1 MLPRIPSARSPG
13 EARAVEAQEMQQTR
27 LVETQRAA
35 PREVPQRSPLKLFS
49 GRGNPALA
57 QEIAAGLDV
66 PLAEMSIFRF
76 ADGEI
81 GVRIEE
87 SVRGED
93 VFVIQSTSP
102 PVNENLMELLVMVD
116 ALRRASADRITAVI
130 PYFGYARQDRKMR
143 PREPISAKLVANL
156 LTAAGCHRIL
166 TVDLHAGQ
174 IWGFFDIPLD
184 HLPSRMILG
193 DYVARKGLQNIVVV
207 SPDVGGVP
215 RAREFAKQLGAP
227 IAIIDKRRDRPNQV
241 KEIVHVIGK
250 VHRKTAIIV
259 DDIVDTAGTLTIGA
273 QALIKRGVTAVYAC
287 ATHAL
292 LSGPAVQRISGSAIV
307 ELAVTNTIPLPAE
320 KKMRKS
326 TVLSVAPLVAEAI
339 RRVHE
344 DRSVS
349 QLFD

>member
-1 MLPRIPSARSPG
+1 M
-13 EARAVEAQEMQQTR
+13 
-27 LVETQRAA
+27 
-35 PREVPQRSPLKLFS
+35 
-49 GRGNPALA
+49 
-57 QEIAAGLDV
+57 
-66 PLAEMSIFRF
+66 PLADLSIFRF

-81 GVRIEE
+81 GVRIDE

-93 VFVIQSTSP
+93 VFVIQPTSP
-102 PVNENLMELLVMVD
+102 PVNENLMELLVITD
-116 ALRRASADRITAVI
+116 ALRRASAERITAVI

-193 DYVARKGLQNIVVV
+193 DYIERKSLENLVVV

-241 KEIVHVIGK
+241 KEVVHVIGK

-259 DDIVDTAGTLTIGA
+259 DDIVDTGGTVTMGA
-273 QALIKRGVTAVYAC
+273 QALIKRGVAAVYAC

-292 LSGPAVQRISGSAIV
+292 LSGPAVKRIASSPIQ
-307 ELAVTNTIPLPAE
+307 ELVVTNTIPLPPE
-320 KKMRKS
+320 QRIEQV
-326 TVLSVAPLVAEAI
+326 TVLSVAPLLAEAI

>member
-1 MLPRIPSARSPG
+1 MSQQILSAEQLAGQPG
-13 EARAVEAQEMQQTR
+13 QARER
-27 LVETQRAA
+27 R
-35 PREVPQRSPLKLFS
+35 LKLFS

-57 QEIAAGLDV
+57 HEIAGMLEV
-66 PLAEMSIFRF
+66 PIAEMSSFRF

-93 VFVIQSTSP
+93 VFVIQPTSP
-102 PVNENLMELLVMVD
+102 PVNEHLMELLVIVD

-156 LTAAGCHRIL
+156 LTAAGCQRIL

-193 DYVARKGLQNIVVV
+193 DYVARKGLENLVVV

-227 IAIIDKRRDRPNQV
+227 IAIIDKRRDKPNHV
-241 KEIVHVIGK
+241 KEVVHVIGK

-259 DDIVDTAGTLTIGA
+259 DDIVDTAGTLTVGA

-292 LSGPAVQRISGSAIV
+292 LSGPAVQRIGSSPIQ
-307 ELAVTNTIPLPAE
+307 ELVITNTIPLPPDKQIE
-320 KKMRKS
+320 KV
-326 TVLSVAPLVAEAI
+326 TVLSVASLLAEAI

>member
-1 MLPRIPSARSPG
+1 MQPTRVVESQRGFPVDAARGRPI
-13 EARAVEAQEMQQTR
+13 
-27 LVETQRAA
+27 
-35 PREVPQRSPLKLFS
+35 KLF
-49 GRGNPALA
+49 GGGGNRALA
-57 QEIAAGLDV
+57 NEISAALDV
-66 PLAEMSIFRF
+66 PLAELTIFRF
-76 ADGEI
+76 SDGEI
-81 GVRIEE
+81 GVRIDE

-93 VFVIQSTSP
+93 IFVIQPTCP
-102 PVNENLMELLVMVD
+102 PVNENLMELLVIVD

-130 PYFGYARQDRKMR
+130 PYFGYARQDRKIR

-156 LTAAGCHRIL
+156 LTAAGCQRIL
-166 TVDLHAGQ
+166 SVDLHAGQ

-193 DYVARKGLQNIVVV
+193 DYIAHKELENLVIV

-227 IAIIDKRRDRPNQV
+227 IAIIDKRRDKPNQV

-259 DDIVDTAGTLTIGA
+259 DDIVDTAGTLTLGA
-273 QALIKRGVTAVYAC
+273 QALLKRGVTAVYAC

-292 LSGPAVQRISGSAIV
+292 LSGAAVQRIASSPIQ
-307 ELAVTNTIPLPAE
+307 ELIVTNTIPLPPE
-320 KKMRKS
+320 KRSDKI
-326 TVLSVAPLVAEAI
+326 TVLSVAPLLAEAI
-339 RRVHE
+339 RRVNE

>member
-1 MLPRIPSARSPG
+1 MQPTRVVESQRRLPLDAARGRPI
-13 EARAVEAQEMQQTR
+13 
-27 LVETQRAA
+27 
-35 PREVPQRSPLKLFS
+35 KLFGGGS
-49 GRGNPALA
+49 NRALA
-57 QEIAAGLDV
+57 NEISAALDV
-66 PLAEMSIFRF
+66 ALAELTIFRF
-76 ADGEI
+76 SDGEI
-81 GVRIEE
+81 GVRIDE

-93 VFVIQSTSP
+93 VFVIQPTCP
-102 PVNENLMELLVMVD
+102 PVNENLMELLVIVD

-130 PYFGYARQDRKMR
+130 PYFGYARQDRKIR

-156 LTAAGCHRIL
+156 LTAAGCQRIL
-166 TVDLHAGQ
+166 SIDLHAGQ

-193 DYVARKGLQNIVVV
+193 DYIAHKELENLVIV

-227 IAIIDKRRDRPNQV
+227 IAIIDKRRDKPNQV

-259 DDIVDTAGTLTIGA
+259 DDIVDTAGTLTLGA
-273 QALIKRGVTAVYAC
+273 QALLKRGVAAVYAC

-292 LSGPAVQRISGSAIV
+292 LSGAAVQRIASSPIQ
-307 ELAVTNTIPLPAE
+307 ELIVTNTIPLPSE
-320 KKMRKS
+320 KKSDKI
-326 TVLSVAPLVAEAI
+326 TVLSVAPLLAEAI
-339 RRVHE
+339 RRVNE

>member
-1 MLPRIPSARSPG
+1 MQPTRVVESQRRLPMDGARGRPI
-13 EARAVEAQEMQQTR
+13 
-27 LVETQRAA
+27 
-35 PREVPQRSPLKLFS
+35 KLFGGGS
-49 GRGNPALA
+49 NRALA
-57 QEIAAGLDV
+57 NEISAALDV
-66 PLAEMSIFRF
+66 PLAELAIFRYS
-76 ADGEI
+76 DGEI
-81 GVRIEE
+81 GVRIDE

-93 VFVIQSTSP
+93 VFVIQPTCP
-102 PVNENLMELLVMVD
+102 PVNENLMELLVIVD

-130 PYFGYARQDRKMR
+130 PYFGYARQDRKIR

-156 LTAAGCHRIL
+156 LTAAGCQRIL
-166 TVDLHAGQ
+166 SVDLHAGQ

-193 DYVARKGLQNIVVV
+193 DYIAHKELENLVIV

-215 RAREFAKQLGAP
+215 RARDFAKQLGAP
-227 IAIIDKRRDRPNQV
+227 IAIIDKRRDKPNQV

-259 DDIVDTAGTLTIGA
+259 DDIVDTAGTLTLGA
-273 QALIKRGVTAVYAC
+273 QALLKRGVTAVYAC

-292 LSGPAVQRISGSAIV
+292 LSGAAVQRIASSPIQ
-307 ELAVTNTIPLPAE
+307 ELIVTNTIPLPPE
-320 KKMRKS
+320 KQSDKI
-326 TVLSVAPLVAEAI
+326 TVLSVAPLLAEAI
-339 RRVHE
+339 RRVNE

>member
-1 MLPRIPSARSPG
+1 MQPTRVVESQRRLPMDG
-13 EARAVEAQEMQQTR
+13 
-27 LVETQRAA
+27 
-35 PREVPQRSPLKLFS
+35 PRGRPIKLFGGGS
-49 GRGNPALA
+49 NRALA
-57 QEIAAGLDV
+57 NEISAALDV
-66 PLAEMSIFRF
+66 PLAELTIFRYS
-76 ADGEI
+76 DGEI
-81 GVRIEE
+81 GVRIDE

-93 VFVIQSTSP
+93 VFVIQPTCP
-102 PVNENLMELLVMVD
+102 PVNENLMELLVIVD

-130 PYFGYARQDRKMR
+130 PYFGYARQDRKIR

-156 LTAAGCHRIL
+156 LTAAGCQRIL
-166 TVDLHAGQ
+166 SVDLHAGQ

-193 DYVARKGLQNIVVV
+193 DYIAHKELENLVIV

-215 RAREFAKQLGAP
+215 RARDFAKQLGAP
-227 IAIIDKRRDRPNQV
+227 IAIIDKRRDKPNQV

-259 DDIVDTAGTLTIGA
+259 DDIVDTAGTLTLGA
-273 QALIKRGVTAVYAC
+273 QALLKRGVTAVYAC

-292 LSGPAVQRISGSAIV
+292 LSGAAVQRIASSPIQ
-307 ELAVTNTIPLPAE
+307 ELIVTNTIPLPPE
-320 KKMRKS
+320 KQS
-326 TVLSVAPLVAEAI
+326 DQITVLSVAPLLAEAI
-339 RRVHE
+339 RRVNE

>member
-1 MLPRIPSARSPG
+1 MQPTRVVESQRRLPMDGARGRPI
-13 EARAVEAQEMQQTR
+13 
-27 LVETQRAA
+27 
-35 PREVPQRSPLKLFS
+35 KLFGGGS
-49 GRGNPALA
+49 NRALA
-57 QEIAAGLDV
+57 NEISAGLDV
-66 PLAEMSIFRF
+66 PLAELAIFRYS
-76 ADGEI
+76 DGEI
-81 GVRIEE
+81 GVRIDE

-93 VFVIQSTSP
+93 VFVIQPTCP
-102 PVNENLMELLVMVD
+102 PVNENLVELLVIVD

-130 PYFGYARQDRKMR
+130 PYFGYARQDRKIR

-156 LTAAGCHRIL
+156 LTAAGCQRIL
-166 TVDLHAGQ
+166 SVDLHAGQ

-193 DYVARKGLQNIVVV
+193 DYIAHKELENLVIV

-215 RAREFAKQLGAP
+215 RARDFAKQLGAP
-227 IAIIDKRRDRPNQV
+227 IAIIDKRRDKPNQV

-259 DDIVDTAGTLTIGA
+259 DDIVDTAGTLTLGA
-273 QALIKRGVTAVYAC
+273 QALLKRGVTAVYAC

-292 LSGPAVQRISGSAIV
+292 LSGAAIQRIASSPIQ
-307 ELAVTNTIPLPAE
+307 ELIVTNTIPLPPE
-320 KKMRKS
+320 KQSDKI
-326 TVLSVAPLVAEAI
+326 TVLSVAPLLAEAI
-339 RRVHE
+339 RRVNE

>member
-1 MLPRIPSARSPG
+1 MQPTRVVESQRRLPMDG
-13 EARAVEAQEMQQTR
+13 
-27 LVETQRAA
+27 
-35 PREVPQRSPLKLFS
+35 PRGRPIKLFGGGS
-49 GRGNPALA
+49 NRALA
-57 QEIAAGLDV
+57 NEISAALDV
-66 PLAEMSIFRF
+66 PLAELTIFRYS
-76 ADGEI
+76 DGEI
-81 GVRIEE
+81 GVRIDE

-93 VFVIQSTSP
+93 VFVIQPTCP
-102 PVNENLMELLVMVD
+102 PVNENLMELLVIVD

-130 PYFGYARQDRKMR
+130 PYFGYARQDRKIR

-156 LTAAGCHRIL
+156 LTAAGCQRIL
-166 TVDLHAGQ
+166 SVDLHAGQ

-193 DYVARKGLQNIVVV
+193 DYIAHKELENLVIV

-215 RAREFAKQLGAP
+215 RARDFAKQLGAP
-227 IAIIDKRRDRPNQV
+227 IAIIDKRRDKPNQV

-259 DDIVDTAGTLTIGA
+259 DDIVDTAGTLTLGA
-273 QALIKRGVTAVYAC
+273 QALLKRGVTAVYAC

-292 LSGPAVQRISGSAIV
+292 LSGAAVQRIASSQIQ
-307 ELAVTNTIPLPAE
+307 ELIVTNTIPLPPE
-320 KKMRKS
+320 KQSDKI
-326 TVLSVAPLVAEAI
+326 TVLSVAPLLAEAI
-339 RRVHE
+339 RRVNE

>member
-1 MLPRIPSARSPG
+1 MQPTRVVESQRRFPVDAARGRPI
-13 EARAVEAQEMQQTR
+13 
-27 LVETQRAA
+27 
-35 PREVPQRSPLKLFS
+35 KLF
-49 GRGNPALA
+49 GGGGNRALA
-57 QEIAAGLDV
+57 NEISAALDV
-66 PLAEMSIFRF
+66 PLAELTIFRF
-76 ADGEI
+76 SDGEI
-81 GVRIEE
+81 GVRIDE

-93 VFVIQSTSP
+93 IFVIQPTCP
-102 PVNENLMELLVMVD
+102 PVNENLMELLVIVD

-130 PYFGYARQDRKMR
+130 PYFGYARQDRKIR

-156 LTAAGCHRIL
+156 LTAAGCQRIL
-166 TVDLHAGQ
+166 SIDLHAGQ

-193 DYVARKGLQNIVVV
+193 DYIAHKELENLVIV

-227 IAIIDKRRDRPNQV
+227 IAIIDKRRDKPNQV

-259 DDIVDTAGTLTIGA
+259 DDIVDTAGTLTLGA
-273 QALIKRGVTAVYAC
+273 QALLKRGVTAVYAC

-292 LSGPAVQRISGSAIV
+292 LSGAAVQRIASSPIQ
-307 ELAVTNTIPLPAE
+307 ELIVTNTIPLPPE
-320 KKMRKS
+320 KQSDKI
-326 TVLSVAPLVAEAI
+326 TVLSVAPLLAEAI
-339 RRVHE
+339 RRVNE

>member
-1 MLPRIPSARSPG
+1 MQPTRVVESQRRLPMDGARGRPI
-13 EARAVEAQEMQQTR
+13 
-27 LVETQRAA
+27 
-35 PREVPQRSPLKLFS
+35 KLFGGGS
-49 GRGNPALA
+49 NRALA
-57 QEIAAGLDV
+57 NEISAGLDV
-66 PLAEMSIFRF
+66 PLAELAIFRYS
-76 ADGEI
+76 DGEI
-81 GVRIEE
+81 GVRIDE

-93 VFVIQSTSP
+93 VFVIQPTCP
-102 PVNENLMELLVMVD
+102 PVNENLVELLVIVD

-130 PYFGYARQDRKMR
+130 PYFGYARQDRKIR

-156 LTAAGCHRIL
+156 LTAAGCQRIL
-166 TVDLHAGQ
+166 SVDLHAGQ

-193 DYVARKGLQNIVVV
+193 DYIAHKELENLVIV

-215 RAREFAKQLGAP
+215 RARDFAKQLGAP
-227 IAIIDKRRDRPNQV
+227 IAIIDKRRDKPNQV

-259 DDIVDTAGTLTIGA
+259 DDIVDTAGTLTLGA
-273 QALIKRGVTAVYAC
+273 QALLKRGVTAVYAC

-292 LSGPAVQRISGSAIV
+292 LSAAAVQRIASSPIQ
-307 ELAVTNTIPLPAE
+307 ELIVTNTIPLPPE
-320 KKMRKS
+320 KQSDKI
-326 TVLSVAPLVAEAI
+326 TVLSVAPLLAEAI
-339 RRVHE
+339 RRVNE

>member
-1 MLPRIPSARSPG
+1 MSRQILNVEESA
-13 EARAVEAQEMQQTR
+13 ARTS
-27 LVETQRAA
+27 AA
-35 PREVPQRSPLKLFS
+35 GGRRLKLFT
-49 GRGNPALA
+49 GGGNPALA
-57 QEIAAGLDV
+57 QEIAATLDV
-66 PLAEMSIFRF
+66 PLAEMSTFRF

-93 VFVIQSTSP
+93 VFVIQPTSP
-102 PVNENLMELLVMVD
+102 PVNERLMELLVITD

-156 LTAAGCHRIL
+156 LTSAGCQRIL

-184 HLPSRMILG
+184 HLPARMILG
-193 DYVARKGLQNIVVV
+193 DYIARKGLENLVVV

-241 KEIVHVIGK
+241 KEVVHVIGK

-259 DDIVDTAGTLTIGA
+259 DDIVDTAGTLTVGA
-273 QALIKRGVTAVYAC
+273 QALLKRGVTAVYAC

-292 LSGPAVQRISGSAIV
+292 LSGPAVQRITGSPIQ
-307 ELAVTNTIPLPAE
+307 ELVVTNTIPLTPE
-320 KKMRKS
+320 KITDKFS
-326 TVLSVAPLVAEAI
+326 VLSVAPLLAEAI
-339 RRVHE
+339 RRIHE

>member
-1 MLPRIPSARSPG
+1 MQPTRVVESQRRLAMDGARGRPI
-13 EARAVEAQEMQQTR
+13 
-27 LVETQRAA
+27 
-35 PREVPQRSPLKLFS
+35 KLFGGGS
-49 GRGNPALA
+49 NRALA
-57 QEIAAGLDV
+57 NEISAALDV
-66 PLAEMSIFRF
+66 PLAELTIFRYS
-76 ADGEI
+76 DGEI
-81 GVRIEE
+81 GVRIDE

-93 VFVIQSTSP
+93 VFVIQPTCP
-102 PVNENLMELLVMVD
+102 PVNENLMELLVIVD

-130 PYFGYARQDRKMR
+130 PYFGYARQDRKIR

-156 LTAAGCHRIL
+156 LTAAGCQRIL

-193 DYVARKGLQNIVVV
+193 DYFAHKELENLVIV

-215 RAREFAKQLGAP
+215 RARDFAKQLGAP
-227 IAIIDKRRDRPNQV
+227 IAIIDKRRDKPNQV

-259 DDIVDTAGTLTIGA
+259 DDIVDTAGTLTLGA
-273 QALIKRGVTAVYAC
+273 QALLKRGVTAVYAC

-292 LSGPAVQRISGSAIV
+292 LSGAAVQRIASSPIQ
-307 ELAVTNTIPLPAE
+307 ELIVTNTIPLPPE
-320 KKMRKS
+320 KQSDKI
-326 TVLSVAPLVAEAI
+326 TVLSVAPLLAEAI
-339 RRVHE
+339 RRVNE

>member
-1 MLPRIPSARSPG
+1 MDAARGRPI
-13 EARAVEAQEMQQTR
+13 
-27 LVETQRAA
+27 
-35 PREVPQRSPLKLFS
+35 KLFGGGS
-49 GRGNPALA
+49 NRALA
-57 QEIAAGLDV
+57 NEISVALDV
-66 PLAEMSIFRF
+66 PLAELTIFRF
-76 ADGEI
+76 PDGEI
-81 GVRIEE
+81 GVRIDE

-93 VFVIQSTSP
+93 VFVIQPTCP
-102 PVNENLMELLVMVD
+102 PVNENLMELLVIVD

-130 PYFGYARQDRKMR
+130 PYFGYARQDRKIR

-156 LTAAGCHRIL
+156 LTAAGCQRIL
-166 TVDLHAGQ
+166 SVDLHAGQ

-193 DYVARKGLQNIVVV
+193 DYIAHKELENLVIV

-227 IAIIDKRRDRPNQV
+227 IAIIDKRRDKPNQV

-259 DDIVDTAGTLTIGA
+259 DDIVDTAGTLTLGA
-273 QALIKRGVTAVYAC
+273 QALLKRGVTAVYAC

-292 LSGPAVQRISGSAIV
+292 LSEAAVQRIDGSPIQ
-307 ELAVTNTIPLPAE
+307 ELIVTNTIPLPPE
-320 KKMRKS
+320 KHSDKI
-326 TVLSVAPLVAEAI
+326 TVLSVAPLLAEAI
-339 RRVHE
+339 RRVNE